1 MIPGIFHGLQGFQTG
16 FTRLL
21 TGISEALPDRALVGL
36 KAQISVLGG
45 ACRVLTPWRG
55 QGRGWE
61 GTVVRLQS
69 ELNRAEQV
77 LARRH
82 AAALFS
88 NVILSRLV
96 FLTPFG
102 TLRENLNHREDVLR
116 VIDQEGMDG
125 YVDLLTAAI
134 NQHWAP
140 VLMWERLRGNSLY
153 DPLAYD
159 NMDDCNGPSV
169 AILVGLLAAIES
181 DGHVEKRFRVRWNRF
196 SPEYPLEEVRE
207 RIDAIAVRYR
217 KESRLQSLL

>member
-1 MIPGIFHGLQGFQTG
+1 MIPGIFHGLQGVQTG

-21 TGISEALPDRALVGL
+21 TGISEALPDRTLVGL
-36 KAQISVLGG
+36 KAQISVLDG

-55 QGRGWE
+55 EGRGWE
-61 GTVVRLQS
+61 GTAVRLQS
-69 ELNRAEQV
+69 ELNRAEQA

-88 NVILSRLV
+88 NALLSRLV

-102 TLRENLNHREDVLR
+102 VRDANLNHYEDVLR
-116 VIDQEGMDG
+116 VIDQEGMGG

-140 VLMWERLRGNSLY
+140 IIMWELLRGRYVLSPHDY
-153 DPLAYD
+153 DDID
-159 NMDDCNGPSV
+159 NCTGPSV
-169 AILVGLLAAIES
+169 AIVVGLLAAIES
-181 DGHVEKRFRVRWNRF
+181 DSHVEKRFRVRWNEF
-196 SPEYPLEEVRE
+196 SPQYPLDEVRE
-207 RIDAIAVRYR
+207 RIDSVAVRYR